1 MLKAP
6 DPLPSSSTPNS
17 ALTALAEFSIVA
29 LIRPTDWALTSTEP
43 ATSRV
48 APSTQ
53 AWVNRVFSWSA
64 ALPDEK
70 SLSKVHKLV
79 GCQPM
84 VLKAKVTPMAMP
96 ASTEASMVA
105 LTVEELVLSTRRLPL
120 PVVVTLPPLI
130 QALAEPNTVLV
141 ATVTFRA
148 PISPATSLVL
158 LALRTTPSTTLTST
172 SPAAD
177 TLAPLMCA
185 STKLRRSLRT
195 TRPPAPTE
203 ALCPPPKTS
212 LSLVSRI
219 SPTNSEAPLT
229 APSICHNF
237 QPLAGDR

>member
-195 TRPPAPTE
+195 TRPPAPT
-203 ALCPPPKTS
+203 
-212 LSLVSRI
+212 
-219 SPTNSEAPLT
+219 
-229 APSICHNF
+229 
-237 QPLAGDR
+237 D